1 MVASCARRHCDSRS
15 VVWVS
20 GVNSAVLMCLSDS
33 EFQCPSLLLEHY
45 SSWTAPMV
53 GSYHSTAHEKQRTAA
68 DNDHALEILES
79 GACRAYRSDR
89 RRRHRRCE
97 GFAAA
102 VAQYGALPGYRDGL
116 GQPDRQRGHDI
127 HRERV
132 PGTPGPAAN
141 SVER

>member
-15 VVWVS
+15 LVCIS
-20 GVNSAVLMCLSDS
+20 GVSSAVLMGLSES
-33 EFQCPSLLLEHY
+33 EFQCTSLLLEHY

-53 GSYHSTAHEKQRTAA
+53 GGYHSSAHEEQRTAA
-68 DNDHALEILES
+68 DNDHAVEIQES
-79 GACRAYRSDR
+79 GACRAYRSGR
-89 RRRHRRCE
+89 RRRLRRCE

-102 VAQYGALPGYRDGL
+102 VAQYGTLPGYRDGL

-127 HRERV
+127 HGERV
-132 PGTPGPAAN
+132 PGTPGPDAN